1 MQIIKK
7 TIISISHR
15 PSSLKYCNKFFEV
28 KDNTIKEKAN

>member
-15 PSSLKYCNKFFEV
+15 PSSLKYCNRFFEV